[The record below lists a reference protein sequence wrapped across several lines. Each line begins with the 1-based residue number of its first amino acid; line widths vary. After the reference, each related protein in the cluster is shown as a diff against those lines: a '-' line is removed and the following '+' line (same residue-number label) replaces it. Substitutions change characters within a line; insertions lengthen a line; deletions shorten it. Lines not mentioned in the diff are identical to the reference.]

1 MEITD
6 VRIKKVEANNKLKA
20 FVSLTFDN
28 CFVVHDLKIIK
39 GKEGMFVAM
48 PNQKTKSGEYKDIA
62 HPITSDYRNVI
73 QTRILDEYGRIDS
86 ADALM
91 AGAKI
96 ESVN

>member
-62 HPITSDYRNVI
+62 HPITSNYRNI
-73 QTRILDEYGRIDS
+73 LQTKILEEYEKLGSEEPI
-86 ADALM
+86 M

-96 ESVN
+96 DSVN